1 MRYVE
6 KLAQI
11 IDKYAKSKGLYCILN
26 HENKIIAGEAAAE
39 FFLCPNKADGW
50 RVYLQEFGR
59 GDIYKD
65 YYFKTEREACRKF
78 IEISEEYYHLSKYLS
93 EFE

>member
-1 MRYVE
+1 MKYVE

-11 IDKYAKSKGLYCILN
+11 LTQEIGDDTYCISN
-26 HENKIIAGEAAAE
+26 IEDKIIAGEADYE
-39 FFLCPNKADGW
+39 YFLRPYKNDYW
-50 RVYLQEFGR
+50 RVGFKELGR
-59 GDIYKD
+59 GIVYED
-65 YYFKTEREACRKF
+65 YHFKTEREACRKF